1 MINILIHILPQ
12 EIDQLEQTL
21 IQLKK
26 SSKYVT
32 DEEFLVE
39 VVLNKTGT
47 LGYSV

>member
-26 SSKYVT
+26 RSKYVAT
-32 DEEFLVE
+32 EEFLVE
-39 VVLNKTGT
+39 VVLNNN
-47 LGYSV
+47 